1 MASLDEMRKRQM
13 LQALSNAGSQIS
25 LSQETF
31 DQDMADANALR
42 DRALALRQRAS
53 NLPPPAMIAPRQDF
67 LTPSGK
73 GGVMDFVKGILS
85 SRLQAKGLRRD
96 PLDIARQNLIAQ
108 DRFKSEIAGMNAQA
122 QALQDAA
129 QQGAARAVLQANRS
143 GIPVS
148 SVLGMPVSEQ
158 IQNLATRTGENE
170 TRQQSLDFQ
179 GDVEARQRFES
190 QRALIPGLV
199 ASGALPPGATAQ
211 YLESLGP
218 EELTEYL
225 SSFKVQLPPGRGLP
239 GDAFN
244 PVTGEVELSDAYTP
258 IQRSQ
263 IRMFG
268 RELTAPETTANQKYG
283 EIHED
288 YRVKGRFVD
297 AKNISDLEK
306 VLNYLIEADDKGF
319 KFFTGPIAGKIPDA
333 ARAFYDE
340 GRKSLDTRAALR
352 EVVQKTFREILGGQF
367 AFLEGERLIQNAY
380 DENLPAAYNL
390 VRVRRLLFQAKQ
402 MAEQG
407 ALRAAHFDKYGT
419 LYGVGEKQLDSNLDG
434 LIVDLSDEAIADKG
448 LFGLFSDDEREE
460 MYNVLFN
467 SLDANRDGNL
477 SDDELENNDN
487 SEAVMQEMDKIQQWE
502 QENL

>member
-53 NLPPPAMIAPRQDF
+53 NLPPPAMIEPRQDF

-148 SVLGMPVSEQ
+148 PVLGMPVSEQ

-179 GDVEARQRFES
+179 SDVEAKQRFES
-190 QRALIPGLV
+190 QQALIPGLV
-199 ASGALPPGATAQ
+199 ASGALPPGATTQ

-239 GDAFN
+239 GDSFN

-268 RELTAPETTANQKYG
+268 RELSAPETTANQKYG

-306 VLNYLIEADDKGF
+306 VLNYLIEADDEGF
-319 KFFTGPIAGKIPDA
+319 RFFTGPIAGKIPDA

-380 DENLPAAYNL
+380 DENLPPAYNL

-419 LYGVGEKQLDSNLDG
+419 LYGVGEKQLDSDLDG
-434 LIVDLSDEAIADKG
+434 LVVDLSDAAIAEKG
-448 LFGLFSDDEREE
+448 LFGLFSGKEREE
-460 MYNVLFN
+460 MYNALVN
-467 SLDANRDGNL
+467 EDTDAARE
-477 SDDELENNDN
+477 ELE
-487 SEAVMQEMDKIQQWE
+487 KLQQWE

>member
-53 NLPPPAMIAPRQDF
+53 NLPPPTMIAPRQDF

-148 SVLGMPVSEQ
+148 PVLGMPVSEQ

-199 ASGALPPGATAQ
+199 ASGALPPGATTQ

-306 VLNYLIEADDKGF
+306 VVNNLTDAVDRYNAGGIEA
-319 KFFTGPIAGKIPDA
+319 FTGPVAGKIPDA
-333 ARAFYDE
+333 VRAFYTQ
-340 GRKSLDTRAALR
+340 GQLALDTRAALR
-352 EVVQKTFREILGGQF
+352 EVVQKTFRDILGGQF

-380 DENLPAAYNL
+380 DENLPPAYNL
-390 VRVRRLLFQAKQ
+390 VRVRRLLFQAKE

-434 LIVDLSDEAIADKG
+434 LVVDLSDAAVAEKG
-448 LFGLFSDDEREE
+448 LYGLFSGKEREE
-460 MYNVLFN
+460 MYNALVN
-467 SLDANRDGNL
+467 EDTDAARE
-477 SDDELENNDN
+477 ELE
-487 SEAVMQEMDKIQQWE
+487 KLQQWE

>member
-1 MASLDEMRKRQM
+1 LDEIRKRQM

-53 NLPPPAMIAPRQDF
+53 NLPPPTMIAPRQDF

-199 ASGALPPGATAQ
+199 ASGALPPGATTQ

-258 IQRSQ
+258 I
-263 IRMFG
+263 
-268 RELTAPETTANQKYG
+268 
-283 EIHED
+283 
-288 YRVKGRFVD
+288 
-297 AKNISDLEK
+297 
-306 VLNYLIEADDKGF
+306 
-319 KFFTGPIAGKIPDA
+319 
-333 ARAFYDE
+333 
-340 GRKSLDTRAALR
+340 
-352 EVVQKTFREILGGQF
+352 
-367 AFLEGERLIQNAY
+367 
-380 DENLPAAYNL
+380 
-390 VRVRRLLFQAKQ
+390 
-402 MAEQG
+402 
-407 ALRAAHFDKYGT
+407 
-419 LYGVGEKQLDSNLDG
+419 
-434 LIVDLSDEAIADKG
+434 
-448 LFGLFSDDEREE
+448 
-460 MYNVLFN
+460 
-467 SLDANRDGNL
+467 
-477 SDDELENNDN
+477 
-487 SEAVMQEMDKIQQWE
+487 
-502 QENL
+502 